1 MAEMKPAYLIAG
13 TDEAKIARTRGRLR
27 DRAEREGGPGALE
40 LFEAGEG
47 RRSPDV
53 DAVVGSLAAI
63 SLISSHRYVLV
74 DGVDG
79 WGKADSERAAQ
90 ALAQIPPETTVAL
103 VAHGKPPAGLEK
115 AVKAAGGEVL
125 AFDVP
130 RERDLPKQ
138 LVGDARELGFE
149 LEPAAA
155 RLLVERLGPRPMRLR
170 TELERL
176 ALWAGDG
183 GRVGAEDLD
192 AMVTDTS
199 EEAIWTLADA
209 LVAGDEATTLRVAER
224 LVAQGEALPRIVYAL
239 APRLR
244 QALRAASELEAG
256 KPAGEV
262 AKGLSMHPYA
272 AKMLVSKVKD
282 RTPED
287 LDSSIRAL
295 ADLELWSR
303 GGSDYP
309 EGVAFTL
316 SLRRALGLVSDD
328 TEPLAWALR

>member
-1 MAEMKPAYLIAG
+1 MKPAYLIIG
-13 TDEAKIARTRGRLR
+13 SDEAKIARARSRLR
-27 DRAEREGGPGALE
+27 ERAEREGGPGALE
-40 LFEAGEG
+40 VFEAGEG

-53 DAVVGSLAAI
+53 EAMAASLAAI
-63 SLISSHRYVLV
+63 SLIASRRYLLV
-74 DGVDG
+74 DGIES
-79 WGKADSERAAQ
+79 WGKADAKRAIEV
-90 ALAQIPPETTVAL
+90 LAQIPPETTVAL
-103 VAHGKPPAGLEK
+103 VAHGKAPTGLDK
-115 AVKAAGGEVL
+115 AVKAGGGEVL
-125 AFDVP
+125 SFEAP

-149 LEPAAA
+149 LDPGAA
-155 RLLVERLGPRPMRLR
+155 RLLVERLGPRPLRLR

-176 ALWAGDG
+176 ALWAGEG
-183 GRVGAEDLD
+183 GEVGADDLR
-192 AMVTDTS
+192 AMVADTS
-199 EEAIWTLADA
+199 EEAIWSLADA
-209 LVAGDEATTLRVAER
+209 VVAGDEAGAMRIAER
-224 LVAQGEALPRIVYAL
+224 LVAQGEALPRIVYSI

-272 AKMLVSKVKD
+272 AKMLVSKVKG

-287 LDSSIRAL
+287 VVASIEAL

-309 EGVAFTL
+309 EQVALTI
-316 SLRRALGLVSDD
+316 SLRRAVGLDAD
-328 TEPLAWALR
+328 ETEPLAWAL